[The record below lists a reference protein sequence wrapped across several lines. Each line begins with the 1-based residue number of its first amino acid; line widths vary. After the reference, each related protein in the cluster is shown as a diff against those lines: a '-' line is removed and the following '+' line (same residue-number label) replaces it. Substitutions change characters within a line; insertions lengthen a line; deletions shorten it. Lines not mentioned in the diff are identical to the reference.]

1 MSNVE
6 ARIKIKGKHYE
17 IQVDLDE
24 ALKIKEGKGD
34 ITSALLSPNIFYDLR
49 KGTHASKSD
58 LQSAFNITDVYEIAK
73 IIITKGEVQKTQE
86 FRDAEKEKKIKQV
99 LNLILRNAVDQHG
112 RPYTEERLKSAIQ
125 ETHFNFDN
133 RPAEQQMTDLLK
145 KLKEII
151 PIRIETKKIK
161 LIIPARF
168 TGQVYGMLKDYK
180 QSEEWL
186 SNGDLQAILS
196 IPSGLVIDFYD
207 KLNSVTHGSVQ
218 SEEIQEASK

>member
-24 ALKIKEGKGD
+24 ALKIKEGAGD
-34 ITSALLSPNIFYDLR
+34 ISSALQSSNIFYNL
-49 KGTHASKSD
+49 KEGTHASKSD
-58 LQSAFNITDVYEIAK
+58 LQSAFNTTDIYEIAK
-73 IIITKGEVQKTQE
+73 IIITRGEVQKTQD

-99 LNLILRNAVDQHG
+99 LNLLLRNAVDQHG

-133 RPAEQQMTDLLK
+133 RPAEQQMPSLLS

-151 PIRIETKKIK
+151 PIKIETKKIK

-168 TGQVYGMLKDYK
+168 VGQTYGIIKDYK

-196 IPSGLVIDFYD
+196 LPSGLLLDFYD
-207 KLNSVTHGSVQ
+207 KLNSITHGSVQ
-218 SEEIQEASK
+218 SEEIHE